1 VVKES
6 EVMETWLSFYD
17 VIELTEQ
24 EKEAAILEAKVRK
37 YFREKNA
44 QYWAEQNAK
53 VLEDGE
59 SVRQL

>member
-1 VVKES
+1 
-6 EVMETWLSFYD
+6 MENWAAAFYEK
-17 VIELTEQ
+17 IELTEQ

-44 QYWAEQNAK
+44 KYWAEQEAK
-53 VLEDGE
+53 VLEDDE